1 MNESFDILYSEFEN
15 ILDEVNNIETFLNS
29 YDKLKQFKEF
39 DNEMQNKFVG
49 MLKIL
54 QFSLI
59 NDFEK
64 LQNDFISEYK
74 DAICIN

>member
-1 MNESFDILYSEFEN
+1 MNKSFDILYSEFEN

-39 DNEMQNKFVG
+39 DNEMQNKFVE

-59 NDFEK
+59 IDINK
-64 LQNDFISEYK
+64 LQDKFLKSI
-74 DAICIN
+74 